1 MIVEEPH
8 LDCVGPGDLGVVVL
22 DEEGVVVVLA
32 LAGGGGVDTE
42 DSLPRLGVAGS
53 GATCS

>member
-42 DSLPRLGVAGS
+42 DSLARLGVAGS